1 MKCSHCN
8 KNNALYDREYGY
20 VFCQPCQDKPT
31 HLKRSVE
38 FTTASIKDQRME
50 FDKDTRQAFFGNTL
64 SKEFLEEYGTVGI
77 SPTKGQLKNAKY
89 TNKGTPG
96 WWNRNKSKGGRK

>member
-1 MKCSHCN
+1 MNCPKCQ
-8 KNNALYDREYGY
+8 KRKALVDSVYGA
-20 VFCQPCQDKPT
+20 VECKVCQEEQAFV
-31 HLKRSVE
+31 KRGPE
-38 FTTASIKDQRME
+38 FTTDDIKAQRRE

-64 SKEFLEEYGTVGI
+64 SKEFVEEYGTDGI
-77 SPTKGQLKNAKY
+77 APTKEQLKNAKY